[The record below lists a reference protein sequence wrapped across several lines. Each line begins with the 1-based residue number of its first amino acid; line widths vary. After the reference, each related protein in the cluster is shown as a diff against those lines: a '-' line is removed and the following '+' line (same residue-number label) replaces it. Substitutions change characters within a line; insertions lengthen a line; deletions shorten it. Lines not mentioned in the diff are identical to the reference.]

1 MFKLRGLSTTS
12 AKGTAMRSK
21 CCLVL
26 AHLKAIY
33 IILIHVAVQPV
44 ENRDIEIY
52 KGRLLPP
59 KSSDG
64 PVE

>member
-44 ENRDIEIY
+44 ENRDIEI
-52 KGRLLPP
+52 
-59 KSSDG
+59 
-64 PVE
+64 